1 MTLVRT
7 DRPAPDVA
15 RIVLDH
21 PERRNALSVAL
32 RTELTAAVETALAD
46 TAIRA
51 IVLTGAGGVF
61 CAGGDISTMGH
72 MDSAPA
78 RARMKAG
85 HRLVRLLAEAEK
97 PVVAAVEGPAMGG
110 GAGLALL
117 ADAIVMGDGA
127 VVGFP
132 YFRIGLVP
140 DYGLF
145 HTLPR
150 RVGAGHARRLFVTAA
165 MVKSEEA
172 LRIGLVDRVVA
183 DGDVQAE
190 GAALAGTLAAMPAQA
205 FALTKQQLAQMP
217 AALDA
222 ALEMEALAQAIAF
235 GTPDHAEG
243 ARAFLEKRKP
253 RYRPADKE
261 TP

>member
-7 DRPAPDVA
+7 ERLGADVA

-21 PERRNALSVAL
+21 PQRRNALSVQLRSELHAAAEAAL
-32 RTELTAAVETALAD
+32 GDEAV
-46 TAIRA
+46 RA
-51 IVLTGAGGVF
+51 IVLTGASGVF

-85 HRLVRLLAEAEK
+85 HRLVRLLANAEK
-97 PVVAAVEGPAMGG
+97 PIVAAVEGPAMGG

-117 ADAIVMGDGA
+117 ADAVVMGEGA

-132 YFRIGLVP
+132 YFKIGLVP

-150 RVGAGHARRLFVTAA
+150 RVGPGHARRLFNTAA
-165 MVKSEEA
+165 TVKAEEA

-183 DGDVQAE
+183 DADVQA
-190 GAALAGTLAAMPAQA
+190 AALAMASDLAGLPAQA
-205 FALTKQQLAQMP
+205 FTLTKQQLAQMP
-217 AALDA
+217 ASLDA

-235 GTPDHAEG
+235 GSEDHAEG
-243 ARAFLEKRKP
+243 ARAFFEKRRP
-253 RYRPADKE
+253 RYRPGEEEK
-261 TP
+261 P